1 VWSEEEG
8 AMKIQEI
15 LKQPEDKSLEFKK
28 EIPKNRQNLLKTVVA
43 FANGAGGHIYVGV
56 NDDRT
61 VTGIKEEPFD
71 LEEMLS
77 SILYDSISPIPN
89 VFFQTAA
96 FEDKIIFIIR
106 ILPGVNKPY
115 YLKKLGPE
123 GGIFVRIGS
132 TNRKADSQV
141 AAELRRQARN
151 ISLDQEIDPSFDC
164 DILDMRLLEKFI
176 ESRGLKI
183 KPTLDYLIKI
193 KAAQRYNH
201 TSHPTIGG
209 ILLFC
214 SALPDEYSYAGFRVS
229 RFKAENRAE
238 LINSTTINDGLLAMP
253 EKIMDFVRLY
263 VERRIEI
270 SALRRKED
278 YDIPLPAIREGIL
291 NAICHRDYSVT
302 GSDNKLDIFSDRIEI
317 TSPGTLP
324 LGITLQDLGEGISEV
339 RNRLIVKIF
348 REAGY
353 VEQLGTGIMRIKDAC
368 RKSALPEPGF
378 EETGNFFKVTIF
390 RARLP
395 LSPDLKEV
403 YELIKQGLPLGSREI
418 ARKLN
423 VHQNT
428 ALKRLRQLEE
438 KGLVNKQ
445 GSGPRVRYAV

>member
-1 VWSEEEG
+1 
-8 AMKIQEI
+8 MKIQEI
-15 LKQPEDKSLEFKK
+15 LKQPEGKSLEFKK

-43 FANGAGGHIYVGV
+43 FANGSGGNIYVGV

-71 LEEMLS
+71 LEEKLS
-77 SILYDSISPIPN
+77 SIIYDSISPIPN
-89 VFFQTAA
+89 LFFQTTA

-106 ILPGVNKPY
+106 VLPGANKPY

-164 DILDMRLLEKFI
+164 DILDMRLLEKFT
-176 ESRGLKI
+176 ELRGSKI
-183 KPTLDYLIKI
+183 KPTLDYLVKI
-193 KAAQRYNH
+193 KAAQRYDH
-201 TSHPTIGG
+201 TCHPTIGG

-214 SALPDEYSYAGFRVS
+214 STLPDEYSYARFRVS
-229 RFKAENRAE
+229 RFKAENRAD

-263 VERRIEI
+263 MEKKVEI
-270 SALRRKED
+270 SALQRKED

-291 NAICHRDYSVT
+291 NAICHRDYSLT
-302 GSDNKLDIFSDRIEI
+302 GADNKLDIFSDRIEI

-339 RNRLIVKIF
+339 RNRFIVKIF

-353 VEQLGTGIMRIKDAC
+353 VEQLGTGIIRIKEAC
-368 RKSALPEPGF
+368 RTNALPEPKF
-378 EETGNFFKVTIF
+378 EETGNFFKATIF
-390 RARLP
+390 RARLT
-395 LSPDLKEV
+395 LSPDLEDV
-403 YELIKQGLPLGSREI
+403 FELIKQGIPLGSKEI
-418 ARKLN
+418 AENLN
-423 VHQNT
+423 IHQNT

-438 KGLVNKQ
+438 KGLIHKQ
-445 GSGPRVRYAV
+445 GSGPRVRYSV

>member
-1 VWSEEEG
+1 
-8 AMKIQEI
+8 MKIQEI

-43 FANGAGGHIYVGV
+43 FANGSGGNIYVGV

-71 LEEMLS
+71 LEEKLS
-77 SILYDSISPIPN
+77 SIIYDSISPIPN
-89 VFFQTAA
+89 LFFQTTV
-96 FEDKIIFIIR
+96 FEDKVIFIIR
-106 ILPGVNKPY
+106 ILSGANKPY

-123 GGIFVRIGS
+123 DGIFVRIGS

-141 AAELRRQARN
+141 SAELRRQARN

-164 DILDMRLLEKFI
+164 DILDRRLLEKII
-176 ESRGLKI
+176 ELRGLKT
-183 KPTLDYLIKI
+183 KPTLDYFIKI
-193 KAAQRYNH
+193 KAAQRYDH
-201 TSHPTIGG
+201 TCHPTIGG

-214 SALPDEYSYAGFRVS
+214 PALPDEYSYARFRVS
-229 RFKAENRAE
+229 RFKAENRAD

-263 VERRIEI
+263 MEKKIEI

-353 VEQLGTGIMRIKDAC
+353 IEQLGTGIIRIKEAC
-368 RKSALPEPGF
+368 RKNALPEPKF
-378 EETGNFFKVTIF
+378 EETGNFFKATIF
-390 RARLP
+390 RTRLT
-395 LSPDLKEV
+395 LSPDLKNI
-403 YELIKQGLPLGSREI
+403 YELIKQGAPLGSREI
-418 ARKLN
+418 AGELS

-428 ALKRLRQLEE
+428 VLKRLKQLEE
-438 KGLVNKQ
+438 KGLIYKY
-445 GSGPRVRYAV
+445 GSGPRVRYSI

>member
-1 VWSEEEG
+1 
-8 AMKIQEI
+8 MKIQEI
-15 LKQPEDKSLEFKK
+15 LKQTEGKTLEFKR
-28 EIPKNRQNLLKTVVA
+28 EIPKNRQNLLKAVVA
-43 FANGAGGHIYVGV
+43 FANGTGGHIYVGV

-71 LEEMLS
+71 LEEKLS
-77 SILYDSISPIPN
+77 SIMYDSISPIPN
-89 VFFQTAA
+89 VFFQTVA
-96 FEDKIIFIIR
+96 FEDKLIFIIR
-106 ILPGVNKPY
+106 ILPGANKPY

-123 GGIFVRIGS
+123 DGVFVRVGS
-132 TNRKADSQV
+132 TNRKADSQG

-164 DILDMRLLEKFI
+164 DVLDMRLLEKFI

-183 KPTLDYLIKI
+183 KPTLDYFVKI
-193 KAAQRYNH
+193 KAAQRYDH
-201 TSHPTIGG
+201 TCHPTIGG
-209 ILLFC
+209 ILVFC
-214 SALPDEYSYAGFRVS
+214 STLPDEYSYARFRVS
-229 RFKAENRAE
+229 RFKAENRAD

-263 VERRIEI
+263 MERKIEI

-291 NAICHRDYSVT
+291 NAICHRDYSIA
-302 GSDNKLDIFSDRIEI
+302 GSDNKLDIFSDRLEI

-353 VEQLGTGIMRIKDAC
+353 IEQLGTGIMRIKEAC
-368 RKSALPEPGF
+368 RKNALPEPKF

-390 RARLP
+390 RTRMT
-395 LSPDLKEV
+395 LSPDLEGV
-403 YELIKQGLPLGSREI
+403 YDLIKQGAPLGSKEI
-418 ARKLN
+418 AEKLN
-423 VHQNT
+423 IHQNT
-428 ALKRLRQLEE
+428 ALKRLKQLEE
-438 KGLVNKQ
+438 KGLIHKQ
-445 GSGPRVRYAV
+445 GSGPRVRYFV

>member
-1 VWSEEEG
+1 
-8 AMKIQEI
+8 MKLREI

-43 FANGAGGHIYVGV
+43 FANGTGGHIFVGV

-61 VTGIKEEPFD
+61 ITGIKEEPFD
-71 LEEMLS
+71 LEEKLS
-77 SILYDSISPIPN
+77 SIIYDSISPIPN
-89 VFFQTAA
+89 VFFQTATL
-96 FEDKIIFIIR
+96 EDKVIFIIR
-106 ILPGVNKPY
+106 ILPGANKPY

-123 GGIFVRIGS
+123 DGIFVRIGS

-141 AAELRRQARN
+141 VAELRRQARN

-164 DILDMRLLEKFI
+164 EILDRQLLEKFI

-183 KPTLDYLIKI
+183 KPTLDYLVKI

-201 TSHPTIGG
+201 ACHPTIGG

-214 SALPDEYSYAGFRVS
+214 STMPDEYSYAGFRVS
-229 RFKAENRAE
+229 RFKAENRAD
-238 LINSTTINDGLLAMP
+238 LINSTTISDGLLAMP

-263 VERRIEI
+263 MERKIEI
-270 SALRRKED
+270 TALRRKED

-291 NAICHRDYSVT
+291 NAICHRDYSIA
-302 GSDNKLDIFSDRIEI
+302 GSDNKLDIFSDRLEI

-353 VEQLGTGIMRIKDAC
+353 IEQLGTGIMRIKEAC
-368 RKSALPEPGF
+368 RKNALPEPKF

-390 RARLP
+390 RTRLT
-395 LSPDLKEV
+395 LSPDLKDV
-403 YELIKQGLPLGSREI
+403 YELIKQGAPLGSKEI

-423 VHQNT
+423 IHQNT
-428 ALKRLRQLEE
+428 ALKRLRWLEE
-438 KGLVNKQ
+438 KGLIHKQ
-445 GSGPRVRYAV
+445 GSGPRVRYFI